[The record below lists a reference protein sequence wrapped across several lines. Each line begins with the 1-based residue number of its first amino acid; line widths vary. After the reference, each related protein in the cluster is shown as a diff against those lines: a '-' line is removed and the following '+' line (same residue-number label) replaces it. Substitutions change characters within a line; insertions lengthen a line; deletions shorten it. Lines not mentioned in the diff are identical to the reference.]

1 MKSMSWS
8 RYRSVDRSF
17 QHLQRIHLRA
27 LRRKQKARSASGK
40 QAATRH

>member
-17 QHLQRIHLRA
+17 LHLRRIHLRA
-27 LRRKQKARSASGK
+27 LRRKQRAQNALGK
-40 QAATRH
+40 QTATRH